1 MTESQHK
8 VFNKKPRWWPAIIIR
23 TILLVIIF
31 FTDQDF
37 NLGSSEGDS
46 HQKQV
51 FKTIGTTVIGS
62 FLLLLW
68 ALFFSRF
75 SGITRLKIIGS
86 LTLIISVFLT
96 CFRFSQFSGNM
107 VPIFEWRWSQRDL
120 PTAKNEQP

>member
-8 VFNKKPRWWPAIIIR
+8 VFNKKPRWWPAIIIC
-23 TILLVIIF
+23 TVLLVIIF

-37 NLGSSEGDS
+37 NLGSSEGDN

-96 CFRFSQFSGNM
+96 SLETNKGLESTESIEAE
-107 VPIFEWRWSQRDL
+107 IFLTNSESL
-120 PTAKNEQP
+120 FE

>member
-1 MTESQHK
+1 MTDSEHK
-8 VFNKKPRWWPAIIIR
+8 LFNKKPRWWPAIVICAV
-23 TILLVIIF
+23 LLVVIF

-37 NLGSSEGDS
+37 NLGSSEGDN

-75 SGITRLKIIGS
+75 RGITRLKILGS
-86 LTLIISVFLT
+86 LTLMVSIFFT

-107 VPIFEWRWSQRDL
+107 VPIFEWRWSQ
-120 PTAKNEQP
+120 